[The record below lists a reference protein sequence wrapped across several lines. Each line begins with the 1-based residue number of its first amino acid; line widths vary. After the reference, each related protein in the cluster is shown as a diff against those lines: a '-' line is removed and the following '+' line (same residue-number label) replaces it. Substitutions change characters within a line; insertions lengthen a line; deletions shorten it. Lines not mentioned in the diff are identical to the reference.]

1 MKKLRILALVCAA
14 TAAPA
19 LSAQERGWVAGVEY
33 EQSNYE
39 SAYVDGI
46 VSTGSLGPTV
56 SRLAGLTTSPCLW

>member
-46 VSTGSLGPTV
+46 VSTGSLR
-56 SRLAGLTTSPCLW
+56 S